1 MYDELTEVDIRKMQE
16 EIDYRVRVLRPKL
29 IEDVQ
34 TARAFGDLSEN
45 FEYKCAKQE
54 KNRNE
59 SRIRY
64 LERMIRTAKVISAES
79 GEAEVGLFDKVT
91 LLNEKLGKEM
101 TIQIVTT
108 LRQDALQG
116 RISKES
122 PVGKAVLSHRVGD
135 RVLVTVSD
143 ELRYYV
149 VIRAIEKGKDDDSMA
164 ISSY

>member
-1 MYDELTEVDIRKMQE
+1 MYDELTEIDIQKMRE
-16 EIDYRVRVLRPKL
+16 EIDHRVRVLRPKL

-34 TARAFGDLSEN
+34 AARAFGDLSEN
-45 FEYKCAKQE
+45 YEYKVAKQE

-122 PVGKAVLSHRVGD
+122 PVGKAVLGHRVGD